1 MRYKFEIYLQTDG
14 DFKYSFVPSGMH
26 YNGVYYSLVKEY
38 GDRKAAVDDI
48 NEVCSFLKENISGQD
63 YVVRK
68 VQSMFGSFLY
78 KLNSNTSDKNLSVE
92 NEYISK
98 EISGNYDGTEVTC
111 RAEPQYLFDLP
122 WTDEEMPIIYDC
134 QNKPTQKEVKEAI
147 LNLYQRKN

>member
-1 MRYKFEIYLQTDG
+1 
-14 DFKYSFVPSGMH
+14 
-26 YNGVYYSLVKEY
+26 
-38 GDRKAAVDDI
+38 
-48 NEVCSFLKENISGQD
+48 
-63 YVVRK
+63 
-68 VQSMFGSFLY
+68 MFGGFLY

-98 EISGNYDGTEVTC
+98 EISGNYDGTEVTF

-122 WTDEEMPIIYDC
+122 WTDEEMTIIYDC